1 MKIYQT
7 NWTQTVTTMMSFFV
21 KEYNKVQKA
30 DKSISLNKTVKYDIS
45 SNSLLFKK
53 DFGPIYYTGRF
64 WTIIFLT

>member
-1 MKIYQT
+1 
-7 NWTQTVTTMMSFFV
+7 MMSFFV

-64 WTIIFLT
+64 